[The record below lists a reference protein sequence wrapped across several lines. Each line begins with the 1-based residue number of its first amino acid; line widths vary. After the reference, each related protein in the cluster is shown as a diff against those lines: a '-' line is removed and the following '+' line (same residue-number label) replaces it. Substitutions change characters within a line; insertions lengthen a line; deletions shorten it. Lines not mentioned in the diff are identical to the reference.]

1 MNNQEKP
8 KLIEY
13 FITIFVGAILTG
25 PGGTFLSPLIFFFVD
40 RTKEGFLYK
49 SKWAI
54 WILFGIIP
62 FVITSYPSFILSRKN
77 VYTNEIIRDLNDQAL
92 KCQISE
98 FDSARMRSKLSTGN
112 ALYKTYN
119 PEENKECIFYK
130 SKPRKFKSGL
140 KRIFFWNIKP
150 ETTWFQIEINQING
164 KIKRTCGDKT
174 KFGCKEGNTW

>member
-40 RTKEGFLYK
+40 RTKQGFLYK

-54 WILFGIIP
+54 WIAFGIIP
-62 FVITSYPSFILSRKN
+62 FVITSYPSFVLSRKN

-98 FDSARMRSKLSTGN
+98 YDTAIMRPIISTGN
-112 ALYKTYN
+112 ALYETYK
-119 PEENKECIFYK
+119 PHNKNECLVYI
-130 SKPRKFKSGL
+130 SKPRKFNSGL
-140 KRIFFWNIKP
+140 KSIFFWNSKSDI
-150 ETTWFQIEINQING
+150 TWFQIEINQVNG

-174 KFGCKEGNTW
+174 KLGCKEGNTW